1 MTEALFRDD
10 AYLTSCQ
17 ATVLAVNER
26 GVLLDRTVFYPTG
39 GGQPGDSGVLR
50 RADGSLIHVA
60 TTIKGEAP
68 GEIVHVLAD
77 GSARP
82 DVGETLSAEIDW
94 GRRYTFMRY
103 HTALHL
109 VCKVEE
115 APITGAQIGFDK
127 SRVDFAAER
136 SALDKDSIEA
146 RLNALIAAAHPVNA
160 SWISDA
166 ELDANPQL
174 IKTLT
179 VQPPRGSGRV
189 RLIEVAGVDL
199 QPCGGTHVRNTSEIG
214 VLVVQKIK
222 SEGKMNK
229 RVVITLAS

>member
-17 ATVLAVNER
+17 ATVLADNER

-174 IKTLT
+174 IKTPT